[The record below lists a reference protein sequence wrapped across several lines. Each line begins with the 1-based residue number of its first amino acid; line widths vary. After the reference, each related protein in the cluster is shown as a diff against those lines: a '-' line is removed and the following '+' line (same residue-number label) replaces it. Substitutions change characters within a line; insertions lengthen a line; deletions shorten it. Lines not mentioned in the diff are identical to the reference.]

1 MKRPIDRPRTQ
12 EEIAAA
18 DAPDRYVASGE
29 RTPSALPPQRR
40 RLAGT
45 PMTEQSDQE
54 TRNALLNEFE
64 KAISIVAR
72 ERDVSPWVVIEVC
85 ESLTTRCLTE
95 ILDQHASGRDQ
106 HS

>member
-12 EEIAAA
+12 EVIAAIH
-18 DAPDRYVASGE
+18 APDRYVARAD
-29 RTPSALPPQRR
+29 RTPSAPPPQRR
-40 RLAGT
+40 RVAGT

-54 TRNALLNEFE
+54 TRNALLSEFE

-72 ERDVSPWVVIEVC
+72 ERDVSPWVVIEAC
-85 ESLTTRCLTE
+85 ESLTMRYLTE
-95 ILDQHASGRDQ
+95 ILDRHAAGRDR